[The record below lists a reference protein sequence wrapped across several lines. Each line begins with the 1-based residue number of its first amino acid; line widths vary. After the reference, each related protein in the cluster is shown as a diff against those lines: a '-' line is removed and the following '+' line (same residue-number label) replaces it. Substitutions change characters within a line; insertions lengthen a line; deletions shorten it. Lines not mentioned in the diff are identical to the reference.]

1 MLTNETVSS
10 YMRITRELSAAAR
23 NAARKT
29 SEETGVRVAELN
41 TLNAARF
48 GRMVRA
54 ALAGAPAD
62 FVAISLEEV
71 VSHSQAADNAETV
84 TDFANQS

>member
-29 SEETGVRVAELN
+29 ELN

>member
-1 MLTNETVSS
+1 
-10 YMRITRELSAAAR
+10 
-23 NAARKT
+23 
-29 SEETGVRVAELN
+29 
-41 TLNAARF
+41 
-48 GRMVRA
+48 MVRA

-71 VSHSQAADNAETV
+71 VSNSQAADNAETV